1 MPSSGVL
8 ASSAILQLAREL
20 RTAMDQRFEPLG
32 ITSQQAGLLIHV
44 VTGVT
49 SPRRLGELLGT
60 DSAGTTRLL
69 DRLEA
74 KGLVE
79 RGRDVADR
87 RAISVAL
94 TKAGRALVSKLP
106 PVFEDVASDLLE
118 SLDPKRVAAD
128 VETMLG
134 NLRSHEGSGARRP

>member
-1 MPSSGVL
+1 MPSKGVV

-32 ITSQQAGLLIHV
+32 ITSQQAGVLIHV
-44 VTGVT
+44 ITGVT
-49 SPRRLGELLGT
+49 SPRRLSELLGT

-79 RGRDVADR
+79 RGRDAGDR

-94 TKAGRALVSKLP
+94 TEAGRALVPKLP
-106 PVFEDVASDLLE
+106 PLFEDVAGDLLT
-118 SLDPKRVAAD
+118 SLDPQRVAAD
-128 VETMLG
+128 IETMLS
-134 NLRSHEGSGARRP
+134 NLRTAR

>member
-1 MPSSGVL
+1 MPSSGVV

-44 VTGVT
+44 ITGVT
-49 SPRRLGELLGT
+49 SPRRLSELLGT

-74 KGLVE
+74 KGLIE
-79 RGRDVADR
+79 RERDAGDR
-87 RAISVAL
+87 RAISIAL
-94 TKAGRALVSKLP
+94 TESGRVLVPKLP
-106 PVFEDVASDLLE
+106 PVFEDVAADLLA
-118 SLDPKRVAAD
+118 SLDPGRVAAD

-134 NLRSHEGSGARRP
+134 NLRSAGSPG

>member
-1 MPSSGVL
+1 MPSRGVL
-8 ASSAILQLAREL
+8 TSSAILQLAREL

-44 VTGVT
+44 ITGVT
-49 SPRRLGELLGT
+49 SPRRLSALLGT

-74 KGLVE
+74 KGLIE

-87 RAISVAL
+87 RAISVSL
-94 TKAGRALVSKLP
+94 TEAGRMIVPKLP
-106 PVFEDVASDLLE
+106 PVFEDAAADLLK
-118 SLDPKRVAAD
+118 SLDPRQVATD
-128 VETMLG
+128 IETMLN
-134 NLRSHEGSGARRP
+134 NLRSAESQAQGS

>member
-32 ITSQQAGLLIHV
+32 LTSQQAGVLIHV

-49 SPRRLGELLGT
+49 SPRRLSELLGT

-74 KGLVE
+74 KGLVR

-87 RAISVAL
+87 RAVSVSL
-94 TKAGRALVSKLP
+94 TTAGRALVPQLP
-106 PVFEDVASDLLE
+106 PVFEDVARDLLA
-118 SLDPKRVAAD
+118 SLDPARVASD
-128 VETMLG
+128 VETMLS
-134 NLRSHEGSGARRP
+134 NLRSQGASPARRR

>member
-1 MPSSGVL
+1 MPSSGVV

-44 VTGVT
+44 VTGVS
-49 SPRRLGELLGT
+49 SPRRLAELLGT

-79 RGRDVADR
+79 RGRDTADR

-94 TKAGRALVSKLP
+94 TKAGRALVPKLP
-106 PVFEDVASDLLE
+106 PVFEDVATDLLA
-118 SLDPKRVAAD
+118 SLDPDRVSGD
-128 VETMLG
+128 VETMLS
-134 NLRSHEGSGARRP
+134 NLRSAATART

>member
-1 MPSSGVL
+1 MPSSGVV

-44 VTGVT
+44 VTGVS
-49 SPRRLGELLGT
+49 SPRRLAELLGT

-79 RGRDVADR
+79 RGRDTADR

-94 TKAGRALVSKLP
+94 TKAGRALVPKLP
-106 PVFEDVASDLLE
+106 PVFEDVATDLLA
-118 SLDPKRVAAD
+118 SLDPDRVSGD
-128 VETMLG
+128 VETMLS
-134 NLRSHEGSGARRP
+134 NLRSAASART

>member
-1 MPSSGVL
+1 MPSSGVV

-49 SPRRLGELLGT
+49 SPRRLSQLLGT

-69 DRLEA
+69 DRLEG
-74 KGLVE
+74 KGLIE
-79 RGRDVADR
+79 RGRDAKDR

-94 TKAGRALVSKLP
+94 TKAGRALVPKLP
-106 PVFEDVASDLLE
+106 TVFEDVAADLLE
-118 SLDPKRVAAD
+118 SLDPTRVAAD
-128 VETMLG
+128 VETMLR
-134 NLRSHEGSGARRP
+134 NLRG

>member
-32 ITSQQAGLLIHV
+32 LTSQQAGLLIHL

-49 SPRRLGELLGT
+49 SPRRLSGLLGT

-69 DRLEA
+69 DRLET

-79 RGRDVADR
+79 RGRDANDR
-87 RAISVAL
+87 RAISVVL
-94 TKAGRALVSKLP
+94 TDAGRALVPRLP
-106 PVFEDVASDLLE
+106 PLFEDVASDLLV
-118 SLDPKRVAAD
+118 SLDPDQVAGDAQ
-128 VETMLG
+128 TMLD
-134 NLRSHEGSGARRP
+134 NLRSARLPT